1 MMMVGRSRLL
11 ALMWLAAAVVLAA
24 VVVGWLVRS
33 NEARLAFFPTRGEDA
48 TPGAYGAPFTPTT
61 VATSDGQRLRVWH
74 LTHESAKARVVY
86 FHGNGGNLSLWS
98 DILVAIARRGFEV
111 VAFDYRGYGLS
122 TGTPSE
128 QGLYRDVEAVLGLV
142 HDRLRRVDLPV
153 IYWGRSL
160 GSTMAAY
167 AATLREPNGVILE
180 AGFPSMRAV
189 VRSNPIL
196 WALSWFS
203 TYEFPTARFLSTT
216 RAPVLVIHGDSDS
229 IIPFELG
236 QELYTALPGGKQ
248 FVTIKNGDHN
258 DAQPEDPATYWS
270 AVEQF
275 VSAAAGR

>member
-1 MMMVGRSRLL
+1 
-11 ALMWLAAAVVLAA
+11 MWMAAALVLAA

-33 NEARLAFFPTRGEDA
+33 YEAKLAFFPTRGEDA
-48 TPGAYGAPFTPTT
+48 TPGAYGAPFTPMT
-61 VATSDGQRLRVWH
+61 VATTDGERLRVWH
-74 LTHESAKARVVY
+74 LTHEKPRARVVY

-142 HDRLRRVDLPV
+142 HDRLRRSDIPLV
-153 IYWGRSL
+153 YWGRSL
-160 GSTMAAY
+160 GSTTAAY
-167 AATLREPNGVILE
+167 AATLREPHGVIVE

-203 TYEFPTARFLSTT
+203 SYQFPTAAFLAAT

-229 IIPFELG
+229 VIPYALG
-236 QELYTALPGGKQ
+236 QQLYAGLPNGSQ
-248 FVTIKNGDHN
+248 FVTIRDGDHN
-258 DAQPEDPATYWS
+258 DAEPRDAETYW
-270 AVEQF
+270 AAIDRF
-275 VSAAAGR
+275 VAAAR